1 MEGPGEEES
10 EAKLQEGIRTEEE
23 RREEGRGG
31 QDELGKRGGETI
43 LIVPS

>member
-1 MEGPGEEES
+1 M
-10 EAKLQEGIRTEEE
+10 EEE

-31 QDELGKRGGETI
+31 QDKVGKRGEETV